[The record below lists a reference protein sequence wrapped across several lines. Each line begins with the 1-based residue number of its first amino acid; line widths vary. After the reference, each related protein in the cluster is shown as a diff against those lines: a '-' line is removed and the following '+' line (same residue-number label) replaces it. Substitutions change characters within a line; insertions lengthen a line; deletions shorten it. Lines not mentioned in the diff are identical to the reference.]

1 VYGVYEKEEIAH
13 GLAGRKFVLPRSVLA
28 HPAEA
33 PENICFC
40 PDPANKDSCLET
52 GVIDL
57 GSCYGGAPLIGSAP
71 HFYNGDNQYVYG
83 VIGLNPEKEKHE
95 TFFTLESRT
104 SVMLRATKRFQ
115 ISIHMKRYRLPS
127 TDDLRNAFLPVFWYE
142 EMTEIDDESAS
153 NFNIFITIH
162 LSLGVVLTAGL
173 VLMTVGS
180 VLITHHLISAGKE
193 THERR
198 RSI

>member
-1 VYGVYEKEEIAH
+1 MYGVYEKEEIAH

-57 GSCYGGAPLIGSAP
+57 GSCYGGNSYQLNNQSTKSTFEIEIEIDIETTGAPLIGSAP

-95 TFFTLESRT
+95 TFFTLESVRITSPSPRSPCMMVEEDVQFLSSISLKRT

-142 EMTEIDDESAS
+142 EVR
-153 NFNIFITIH
+153 N
-162 LSLGVVLTAGL
+162 
-173 VLMTVGS
+173 
-180 VLITHHLISAGKE
+180 
-193 THERR
+193 
-198 RSI
+198 